1 MANVPREVV
10 EERAYMIWRE
20 AGCPEGSGLQH
31 WLQAEQ
37 ELGVIPS
44 PSADDPFVTLHE
56 LAVQAKE
63 ADAGA
68 AGDDSQPGDPLP
80 SDEPL
85 ARSVERAVPPAERL
99 PHAADEN
106 PISEQVEEA
115 GREGVPRHGNST
127 LQGGDEVSP

>member
-1 MANVPREVV
+1 
-10 EERAYMIWRE
+10 MIWRE

-44 PSADDPFVTLHE
+44 PGADDPFVTLHE

-127 LQGGDEVSP
+127 LQGGDEVAP

>member
-1 MANVPREVV
+1 MV

-44 PSADDPFVTLHE
+44 ATIDDPFVTLHE
-56 LAVQAKE
+56 LALQVRE
-63 ADAGA
+63 ADPEPAG
-68 AGDDSQPGDPLP
+68 GEGQGSDPQP
-80 SDEPL
+80 SAEPL
-85 ARSVERAVPPAERL
+85 ARSFERAVPEAERL
-99 PHAADEN
+99 PRAADEN

-115 GREGVPRHGNST
+115 GRERTPHPGGST
-127 LQGGDEVSP
+127 LQGGKEAP